1 MGDDLG
7 ISFSPPGITKC
18 YAEGSPFESNKTGTS
33 VGFADQV
40 QAAIYGAQTMDFRND
55 GTSGVT
61 GHDSHNGGGDTLRD
75 VLIMADDLGA
85 KDGQAPMMMDKNMTE
100 GRIDLMEKPAT
111 IDTEGSDVAAVLA
124 AMAKAAP
131 APRQDL
137 TDSKSVG
144 ERRFTIITDSSRDGL
159 LTEFGKETLEYRYL
173 LPGESYQDLFARV
186 ADAYADDEAH
196 AQRLYDHIS
205 RLWFMPA
212 TPVLSNGGTGRGLP
226 ISCYLNSVDDSL
238 EGIVSTWNEN
248 VWLAS
253 RGGGIGTYWGQ
264 VRGIGEPV
272 GLNGKTSGIIPFV
285 RVMDS
290 LTLAI
295 SQGSLRR
302 GSAAVYIDVSHPEI
316 EEFLEIRKPSGD
328 FNRKALNLHH
338 GVLLTDEFMNAVR
351 NGDEFALRSPRDG
364 SERGRVDAR
373 SLFQKLVETR
383 LATGEPYIVF
393 NDTVNRTMPEHHRAL
408 GLKVSTSNL
417 CSEITLPTG
426 RDHLGNDRTA
436 VCCLSSL
443 NLEKWDEWAGD
454 KNFVEDVMR
463 FLDNVL
469 QDYIDRAPP
478 EMARAKYSAMR
489 ERSVGMGVMGFHSFL
504 QSRGLGFESAL
515 AKSWNMKIFRHIHAK
530 ANEASMLLAQE
541 RGACPDAEDMGKME
555 RFSCKMAIAP
565 TASIS
570 IICGGTSAC
579 IEPIPANIYTHKTLS
594 GSFVVKNPYLEKLL
608 RDKSKDSTNV
618 WNTILEK
625 GGSVQHLDFLSAE
638 EKEAFK
644 TSFEIDQRWLLE
656 LAADRTPYIDQA
668 QSLNLFIPADVDKW
682 DLMMLHF
689 QAWEK
694 GIKSLYYLRSKSVQ
708 RAGFAG
714 SGMDG
719 GVEADNTLDAKKVEL
734 MTAQTDYDECLACQ

>member
-1 MGDDLG
+1 MGLG
-7 ISFSPPGITKC
+7 EI
-18 YAEGSPFESNKTGTS
+18 E
-33 VGFADQV
+33 AD
-40 QAAIYGAQTMDFRND
+40 
-55 GTSGVT
+55 VT
-61 GHDSHNGGGDTLRD
+61 
-75 VLIMADDLGA
+75 
-85 KDGQAPMMMDKNMTE
+85 
-100 GRIDLMEKPAT
+100 EKPARAT
-111 IDTEGSDVAAVLA
+111 PKKAVEMDRKDAGTDELVVEQAAAEAMAAV
-124 AMAKAAP
+124 AKAA
-131 APRQDL
+131 AS
-137 TDSKSVG
+137 TGEDSKAVHA
-144 ERRFTIITDSSRDGL
+144 RRFAIETDSSRDDL
-159 LTEFGKETLEYRYL
+159 LTDFGKETLNDRYL

-186 ADAYADDEAH
+186 ADAYADDQDH
-196 AQRLYDHIS
+196 AQRLYDYIS
-205 RLWFMPA
+205 KLWFMPA

-226 ISCYLNSVDDSL
+226 ISCYLNSVSDSL
-238 EGIVSTWNEN
+238 EGIVGTWNEN

-253 RGGGIGTYWGQ
+253 RGGGIGTYWGH

-302 GSAAVYIDVSHPEI
+302 GSAACYLDVSHPEI

-338 GVLLTDEFMNAVR
+338 GVLVTDEFMEAVR
-351 NGDEFALRSPRDG
+351 AGAEWQLKSPKDG
-364 SERGRVDAR
+364 SVRATVDAR

-393 NDTVNRTMPEHHRAL
+393 SDTVNRMMPKHHRDL

-426 RDHLGNDRTA
+426 VDHLGNDRTA

-443 NLEKWDEWAGD
+443 NLETWDEWNGD
-454 KNFVEDVMR
+454 KQFIEDVMR

-478 EMARAKYSAMR
+478 EMARAKYSASR

-504 QSRGLGFESAL
+504 QMKGIGFESSM
-515 AKSWNMKIFRHIHAK
+515 AKVWNLKMFKHISQK
-530 ANEASMLLAQE
+530 ANEASMMLAKE
-541 RGACPDAEDMGKME
+541 RGPCPDAEEMGAME

-608 RDKSKDSTNV
+608 QSKSKDSTAV
-618 WNTILEK
+618 WNSILEK
-625 GGSVQHLDFLSAE
+625 GGSVQHLDFLSPE
-638 EKEAFK
+638 EKAAYK

-656 LAADRTPYIDQA
+656 FAADRTPFIDQA

-682 DLMMLHF
+682 DLAMLHF

-714 SGMDG
+714 
-719 GVEADNTLDAKKVEL
+719 GVEADNTADAPKFEIGGE
-734 MTAQTDYDECLACQ
+734 QTDYEECLACQ

>member
-1 MGDDLG
+1 
-7 ISFSPPGITKC
+7 
-18 YAEGSPFESNKTGTS
+18 
-33 VGFADQV
+33 
-40 QAAIYGAQTMDFRND
+40 MDFRD
-55 GTSGVT
+55 T
-61 GHDSHNGGGDTLRD
+61 GKGNADDMGEAD
-75 VLIMADDLGA
+75 VLDAAAKADSAAGAGA
-85 KDGQAPMMMDKNMTE
+85 KIASGETNSAEMALIAMAATQAAAAA
-100 GRIDLMEKPAT
+100 KPAEAL
-111 IDTEGSDVAAVLA
+111 DSKAVAARRFHVVTDKSRDAL
-124 AMAKAAP
+124 
-131 APRQDL
+131 L
-137 TDSKSVG
+137 TD
-144 ERRFTIITDSSRDGL
+144 
-159 LTEFGKETLEYRYL
+159 FGKETLEDRYL

-186 ADAYADDEAH
+186 ADAYADDQEH
-196 AQRLYDHIS
+196 AQRLYDYIS
-205 RLWFMPA
+205 KLWFMPA

-238 EGIVSTWNEN
+238 EGIVNTWNEN

-253 RGGGIGTYWGQ
+253 RGGGIGTYWGN

-302 GSAAVYIDVSHPEI
+302 GSAACYLDVSHPEI

-338 GVLLTDEFMNAVR
+338 GVLLTDEFMEAVR
-351 NGDEFALRSPRDG
+351 DGAEFNLRSPKDG
-364 SERGRVDAR
+364 SVRGTVNAR
-373 SLFQKLVETR
+373 ALFQKLVETR

-393 NDTVNRTMPEHHRAL
+393 NDTVNRMMPAHHREL

-443 NLEKWDEWAGD
+443 NIETWDQWHDD
-454 KNFVEDVMR
+454 KRFIEDVMR

-478 EMARAKYSAMR
+478 EMARARYSAMR

-504 QSRGLGFESAL
+504 QARGLGFESAL
-515 AKSWNMKIFRHIHAK
+515 AKSWNMKIFKHIAAK
-530 ANEASMLLAQE
+530 ASEASMLLAKE
-541 RGACPDAEDMGKME
+541 RGPCPDAADQGVME

-608 RDKSKDSTNV
+608 REKSKDSTNV
-618 WNTILEK
+618 WNSILER

-638 EKEAFK
+638 EKDAFK

-682 DLMMLHF
+682 DLLMLHF
-689 QAWEK
+689 RAWEL

-714 SGMDG
+714 
-719 GVEADNTLDAKKVEL
+719 GVEADNTIDAPKFEL
-734 MTAQTDYDECLACQ
+734 GETTDYDECLACQ

>member
-1 MGDDLG
+1 
-7 ISFSPPGITKC
+7 
-18 YAEGSPFESNKTGTS
+18 
-33 VGFADQV
+33 
-40 QAAIYGAQTMDFRND
+40 MDFRE
-55 GTSGVT
+55 TERVET
-61 GHDSHNGGGDTLRD
+61 G
-75 VLIMADDLGA
+75 
-85 KDGQAPMMMDKNMTE
+85 
-100 GRIDLMEKPAT
+100 
-111 IDTEGSDVAAVLA
+111 DVATAELTKNDAPA
-124 AMAKAAP
+124 APESGAESKAAAP
-131 APRQDL
+131 AAKL
-137 TDSKSVG
+137 NDSSEPKVHA
-144 ERRFTIITDSSRDGL
+144 RRFEVVTDSSRDSL
-159 LTEFGKETLEYRYL
+159 LTDFGKETLQDRYL

-186 ADAYADDEAH
+186 ASAYADDADH
-196 AQRLYDHIS
+196 AQRLYDYIS
-205 RLWFMPA
+205 KLWFMPA

-238 EGIVSTWNEN
+238 EGIVGTWNEN

-253 RGGGIGTYWGQ
+253 RGGGIGTYWGA

-302 GSAAVYIDVSHPEI
+302 GSAACYLDISHPEI
-316 EEFLEIRKPSGD
+316 EEFLEVRKPSGD

-338 GVLLTDEFMNAVR
+338 GVLITDEFMEAVR
-351 NGDEFALRSPRDG
+351 DGREFNLRSPKDQ
-364 SERGRVDAR
+364 SVRGTVDAR

-383 LATGEPYIVF
+383 LATGEPYIIF
-393 NDTVNRTMPEHHRAL
+393 IDQVNRMMPKHHRDL

-443 NLEKWDEWAGD
+443 NLETWDEWNSD
-454 KNFVEDVMR
+454 KRFIEDVMR
-463 FLDNVL
+463 MLDNVL

-478 EMARAKYSAMR
+478 EMARAKYSASR
-489 ERSVGMGVMGFHSFL
+489 ERSVGLGVMGFHSFL
-504 QSRGLGFESAL
+504 QARSLPFEGAM
-515 AKSWNMKIFRHIHAK
+515 AKSSNLRIFKHIRAQVDQ
-530 ANEASMLLAQE
+530 ASMLLAKE
-541 RGACPDAEDMGKME
+541 RGPCPDAADQGVME

-594 GSFVVKNPYLEKLL
+594 GSFSIRNPHLEALLVDKAKNS
-608 RDKSKDSTNV
+608 DNI
-618 WNTILEK
+618 WNSILER
-625 GGSVQHLDFLSAE
+625 GGSVQHLDFLTQD
-638 EKEAFK
+638 EKDVFK

-668 QSLNLFIPADVDKW
+668 ASLNLFIPADVEKW
-682 DLMMLHF
+682 DLLMLHYR
-689 QAWEK
+689 AWEL

-714 SGMDG
+714 
-719 GVEADNTLDAKKVEL
+719 GVEADNTPEAAKFEL
-734 MTAQTDYDECLACQ
+734 SAESTDYDECLACQ

>member
-1 MGDDLG
+1 MGLEELENGAVESAAKKGKDSQAVSMD
-7 ISFSPPGITKC
+7 K
-18 YAEGSPFESNKTGTS
+18 ADKGSDAL
-33 VGFADQV
+33 VA
-40 QAAIYGAQTMDFRND
+40 QAA
-55 GTSGVT
+55 
-61 GHDSHNGGGDTLRD
+61 
-75 VLIMADDLGA
+75 AD
-85 KDGQAPMMMDKNMTE
+85 
-100 GRIDLMEKPAT
+100 
-111 IDTEGSDVAAVLA
+111 
-124 AMAKAAP
+124 AMAGAVKAAASAP
-131 APRQDL
+131 A
-137 TDSKSVG
+137 DSKTVNP
-144 ERRFTIITDSSRDGL
+144 RRFTIEQDDSRDAL
-159 LTEFGKETLEYRYL
+159 LTEFGKETLTDRYL
-173 LPGESYQDLFARV
+173 LPGENYQDLFARV
-186 ADAYADDEAH
+186 ADCYADDEEH
-196 AQRLYDHIS
+196 AQRLYDYIS
-205 RLWFMPA
+205 KLWFMPA
-212 TPVLSNGGTGRGLP
+212 TPVLSNGGTNRGLP
-226 ISCYLNSVDDSL
+226 ISCYLNSVSDSL
-238 EGIVSTWNEN
+238 EGIVGTWNEN

-253 RGGGIGTYWGQ
+253 RGGGIGTYWGN

-302 GSAAVYIDVSHPEI
+302 GSAACYLDISHPEI

-338 GVLLTDEFMNAVR
+338 GVLVSDAFMEAVR
-351 NGDEFALRSPRDG
+351 AGSEWNLLSPKDG
-364 SERGRVDAR
+364 SVRATVDAR

-393 NDTVNRTMPEHHRAL
+393 SDTVNRMMPKHHREL

-426 RDHLGNDRTA
+426 IDHLGNDRTA

-443 NLEKWDEWAGD
+443 NLETWDEWNQD
-454 KNFVEDVMR
+454 KQFIEDVMR

-469 QDYIDRAPP
+469 QDYIDRAPD
-478 EMARAKYSAMR
+478 EMARAKYSASR
-489 ERSVGMGVMGFHSFL
+489 ERSVGLGVMGFHSFL
-504 QSRGLGFESAL
+504 QLKNIGMETAM
-515 AKSWNMKIFRHIHAK
+515 AKAWNLKMFKHINAK
-530 ANEASMLLAQE
+530 ANEASMMLAKE
-541 RGACPDAEDMGKME
+541 RGPCPDAEEMGAME

-594 GSFVVKNPYLEKLL
+594 GSFIVKNPYLEKLL
-608 RDKSKDSTNV
+608 DTKSKNSTNV
-618 WNTILEK
+618 WNSILEK
-625 GGSVQHLDFLSAE
+625 GGSVQHLDFLTPE
-638 EKEAFK
+638 EKAVFK

-656 LAADRTPYIDQA
+656 FAADRAPFIDQA

-682 DLMMLHF
+682 DLAMLHF

-714 SGMDG
+714 
-719 GVEADNTLDAKKVEL
+719 GVEADNTPDAAKFEL
-734 MTAQTDYDECLACQ
+734 SAGGEQTDYEECLSCQ

>member
-1 MGDDLG
+1 MMDFKSGDD
-7 ISFSPPGITKC
+7 
-18 YAEGSPFESNKTGTS
+18 
-33 VGFADQV
+33 
-40 QAAIYGAQTMDFRND
+40 
-55 GTSGVT
+55 
-61 GHDSHNGGGDTLRD
+61 
-75 VLIMADDLGA
+75 
-85 KDGQAPMMMDKNMTE
+85 
-100 GRIDLMEKPAT
+100 
-111 IDTEGSDVAAVLA
+111 A
-124 AMAKAAP
+124 AMELELDGAVDSSEEPHQNSRKAVAMTKEDTASAALAQATASAMAEIGKASKKAA
-131 APRQDL
+131 D
-137 TDSKSVG
+137 TDSKKVMD
-144 ERRFTIITDSSRDGL
+144 RRFAVATDPARDAL
-159 LTEFGKETLEYRYL
+159 LTEFGKETLTDRYL

-186 ADAYADDEAH
+186 ADAYADDQDH
-196 AQRLYDHIS
+196 AQRLYDYIS
-205 RLWFMPA
+205 KLWFMPA
-212 TPVLSNGGTGRGLP
+212 TPVLSNGGTERGLP
-226 ISCYLNSVDDSL
+226 ISCYLNSVSDSL
-238 EGIVSTWNEN
+238 DGIVGTWNEN

-253 RGGGIGTYWGQ
+253 KGGGIGTYWGN

-302 GSAAVYIDVSHPEI
+302 GSAACYLDISHPEI

-338 GVLLTDEFMNAVR
+338 GVLVTDAFMEAVR
-351 NGDEFALRSPRDG
+351 NGGEFDLVSPRDG
-364 SERGRVDAR
+364 SVRKTVDAR

-393 NDTVNRTMPEHHRAL
+393 SDTVNRMMPKHHREL

-417 CSEITLPTG
+417 CAEITLPTG
-426 RDHLGNDRTA
+426 IDHLGNDRTA

-443 NLEKWDEWAGD
+443 NLEKWDEWAED
-454 KNFVEDVMR
+454 KRFIEDVMR

-469 QDYIDRAPP
+469 QDYIDRAPD
-478 EMARAKYSAMR
+478 EMARAKYSAER

-504 QSRGLGFESAL
+504 QMKGIGFESPM
-515 AKSWNMKIFRHIHAK
+515 AKVWNLKMFKHISAK
-530 ANEASMLLAQE
+530 AEEASLLLAQE
-541 RGACPDAEDMGKME
+541 RGPCPDAAEMGAME

-594 GSFVVKNPYLEKLL
+594 GSFIVKNPYLEKLL
-608 RDKSKDSTNV
+608 EKKSKNSTNV
-618 WNTILEK
+618 WNSILEK
-625 GGSVQHLDFLSAE
+625 GGSVQHLDFLTPE
-638 EKEAFK
+638 EKAVYK

-656 LAADRTPYIDQA
+656 FAGDRAPFIDQA

-714 SGMDG
+714 
-719 GVEADNTLDAKKVEL
+719 GVEADNTADAPKIEL
-734 MTAQTDYDECLACQ
+734 AAGQTDYEECLACQ

>member
-1 MGDDLG
+1 MDLSNG
-7 ISFSPPGITKC
+7 SEASAIDMATLLENAPPETQ
-18 YAEGSPFESNKTGTS
+18 ASVSN
-33 VGFADQV
+33 Q
-40 QAAIYGAQTMDFRND
+40 GAQARPYALEVDH
-55 GTSGVT
+55 G
-61 GHDSHNGGGDTLRD
+61 RD
-75 VLIMADDLGA
+75 AL
-85 KDGQAPMMMDKNMTE
+85 
-100 GRIDLMEKPAT
+100 
-111 IDTEGSDVAAVLA
+111 
-124 AMAKAAP
+124 
-131 APRQDL
+131 L
-137 TDSKSVG
+137 TD
-144 ERRFTIITDSSRDGL
+144 
-159 LTEFGKETLEYRYL
+159 FGKETLKDRYL
-173 LPGESYQDLFARV
+173 LPGESYQDLFVRV
-186 ADAYADDEAH
+186 ASAYADDQEH
-196 AQRLYDHIS
+196 AQRLYDYIS

-238 EGIVSTWNEN
+238 EGIVNTWNEN

-253 RGGGIGTYWGQ
+253 RGGGIGTYWGS

-302 GSAAVYIDVSHPEI
+302 GSAACYLDISHPEI

-338 GVLLTDEFMNAVR
+338 GVLVTDAFMEAVR
-351 NGDEFALRSPRDG
+351 EGLSWELVSPKDG
-364 SERGRVDAR
+364 SKRGEVDAR
-373 SLFQKLVETR
+373 ALFQKLVETR

-393 NDTVNRTMPEHHRAL
+393 SDTVNRLMPKHHRDL

-426 RDHLGNDRTA
+426 RDHLGQDRTA

-443 NLEKWDEWAGD
+443 NLETWDEWNGD
-454 KNFVEDVMR
+454 KRFIEDVMR

-469 QDYIDRAPP
+469 QDYIDRAPE
-478 EMARAKYSAMR
+478 EMARAKYSAGR
-489 ERSVGMGVMGFHSFL
+489 ERSVGLGVMGFHSFL
-504 QSRGLGFESAL
+504 QARGLPFEGAM
-515 AKSWNMKIFRHIHAK
+515 AKSWNLKIFKHIAAA
-530 ANEASMLLAQE
+530 ANEASMLLATE
-541 RGACPDAEDMGKME
+541 RGPCPDAAEQGVME

-594 GSFVVKNPYLEKLL
+594 GSFSIRNPYLEKLL
-608 RDKSKDSTNV
+608 IEKSKNSENV
-618 WNTILEK
+618 WNSILEK
-625 GGSVQHLDFLSAE
+625 GGSVQHLDFLTQE
-638 EKEAFK
+638 EKDTYK
-644 TSFEIDQRWLLE
+644 TSFEIDQRWLIE
-656 LAADRTPYIDQA
+656 LAADRAPYIDQA

-682 DLMMLHF
+682 DLLMLHF
-689 QAWEK
+689 RAWEL

-714 SGMDG
+714 
-719 GVEADNTLDAKKVEL
+719 GVEADNTPELKKVEL
-734 MTAQTDYDECLACQ
+734 PNTDYDECLACQ